1 MDEGYFVFTSLVD
14 NAHFFAYIFAVT
26 YHDRDGVSVEY
37 LSVYLFARTGFIPD
51 TRTLLESF
59 RPSLRRTAQSIANR
73 LGM

>member
-14 NAHFFAYIFAVT
+14 NAHFFAYISAVT
-26 YHDRDGVSVEY
+26 YHDRDGVSVEH
-37 LSVYLFARTGFIPD
+37 LAVYLFARTGFIPD